1 MEDKDIEELEKL
13 KDCFKKTANILDEII
28 NISKEVDNTQD
39 KKKIKEL
46 NKKAEEQFDL
56 FTLQMIKISKF
67 SK

>member
-28 NISKEVDNTQD
+28 NISKEINNTQD
-39 KKKIKEL
+39 DKKLKEL
-46 NKKAEEQFDL
+46 KEELENQSDL
-56 FTLQMIKISKF
+56 FALQMIKISKF

>member
-13 KDCFKKTANILDEII
+13 KDCLKKTANILDEII
-28 NISKEVDNTQD
+28 NISKEIDNTQD
-39 KKKIKEL
+39 KEKIKEL